1 MFQIYWMEL
10 KLQKSTRMDVLNI
23 RCYVGI
29 LVLMQPYNRKSFW
42 GEISKGSVIY
52 ISWYIA
58 EYW

>member
-42 GEISKGSVIY
+42 REISKGSVIY

-58 EYW
+58 EY